1 MGVPQEPG
9 RSCHLRSST
18 QFGLSGSI
26 KRLALHGGAR
36 PSRERRQGAGGTGE
50 RGNELAG
57 MGGRKSERLTVPR
70 TRGNSP
76 QETPPKGKGRRDM
89 GPLEGT
95 MDGTPSPENISPG
108 IQRIAELRRV
118 RDGIQST
125 VTQRIHD
132 PEEPDAGNLHVRIC
146 GGPGRAPSPVYP
158 TPICKE
164 ALVGRHSSRCP
175 PRRFQSGGSPELNA
189 TIEKSIAAARRFD
202 AAKVRA
208 DQLAVAASALAD
220 YFASRDR
227 PCGVTGS
234 LRHRTNYLSSYPNR
248 Y

>member
-95 MDGTPSPENISPG
+95 MDGTPSPEDISPG
-108 IQRIAELRRV
+108 FQRIAELRRV

-146 GGPGRAPSPVYP
+146 GGPGRATSPVYP
-158 TPICKE
+158 TPMRCRRLWGTVCHPPGLLHRIEPRCRRW
-164 ALVGRHSSRCP
+164 RHS
-175 PRRFQSGGSPELNA
+175 L
-189 TIEKSIAAARRFD
+189 
-202 AAKVRA
+202 
-208 DQLAVAASALAD
+208 
-220 YFASRDR
+220 
-227 PCGVTGS
+227 
-234 LRHRTNYLSSYPNR
+234 
-248 Y
+248 